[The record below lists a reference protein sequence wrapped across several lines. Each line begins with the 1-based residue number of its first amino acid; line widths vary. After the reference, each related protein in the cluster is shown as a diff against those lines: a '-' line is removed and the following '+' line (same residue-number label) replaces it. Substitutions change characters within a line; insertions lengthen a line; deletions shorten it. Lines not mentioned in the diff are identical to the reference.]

1 MAVMIMPPAMMM
13 VVVVTVVML
22 VIVIMCPNRRRR
34 KRAGYIKSR
43 CIIFSLFSVI
53 DVMRPTVVCP
63 MR

>member
-13 VVVVTVVML
+13 VVVTVVML
-22 VIVIMCPNRRRR
+22 VIVIMCRNRRRR

>member
-1 MAVMIMPPAMMM
+1 MA
-13 VVVVTVVML
+13 TVQ
-22 VIVIMCPNRRRR
+22 
-34 KRAGYIKSR
+34 YIKSR